1 MIEEKERNICRR
13 VQSAV
18 TKGSR
23 DTAERCQEERLSAR
37 YANLFLH
44 TIFLCKIS
52 IFYHVKTYVFIIF
65 ADIFC
70 FCPRDVHIFKVFL
83 DLRNPSRSRFSSW
96 PFKIL

>member
-37 YANLFLH
+37 YVNLFLQ

-52 IFYHVKTYVFIIF
+52 IFYHVKPYVFIIF

-70 FCPRDVHIFKVFL
+70 FCPRDVHIF
-83 DLRNPSRSRFSSW
+83 
-96 PFKIL
+96 